1 MHEVDSRS
9 RPAAPGNLELTLRRA
24 GR

>member
-24 GR
+24 GL